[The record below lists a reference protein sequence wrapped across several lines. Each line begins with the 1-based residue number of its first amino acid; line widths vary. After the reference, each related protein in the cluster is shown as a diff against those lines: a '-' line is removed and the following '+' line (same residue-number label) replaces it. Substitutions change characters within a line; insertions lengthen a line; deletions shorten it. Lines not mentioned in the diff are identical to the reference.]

1 MWNILMIKLFRLLLL
16 AALLVLVGC
25 SDDDMTQDNS
35 ENEHIL
41 SAQVQALEK
50 AKAVESM
57 LQNRVIEQ
65 QQVIDEQS
73 N

>member
-1 MWNILMIKLFRLLLL
+1 MIKLSRLLLL
-16 AALLVLVGC
+16 APLLVVGGC

-50 AKAVESM
+50 AKEVESM

-65 QQVIDEQS
+65 QVIDEQS

>member
-1 MWNILMIKLFRLLLL
+1 MIKLSRLLLL
-16 AALLVLVGC
+16 APLLIVGGC

-50 AKAVESM
+50 AKEVESM

-65 QQVIDEQS
+65 KQVIDEQ
-73 N
+73 NK